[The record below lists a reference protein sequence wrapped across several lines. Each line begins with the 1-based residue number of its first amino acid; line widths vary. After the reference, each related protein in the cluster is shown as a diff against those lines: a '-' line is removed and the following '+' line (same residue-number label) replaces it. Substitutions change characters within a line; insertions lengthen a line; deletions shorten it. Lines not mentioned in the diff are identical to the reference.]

1 MVNHVALLDD
11 LVYTQHM
18 KKTFEEFSV
27 AGKNQGMVTVL
38 LSLFASVIGASAT
51 LGIAEKTAA
60 QGESAIWF
68 LIAGCAGLLFQGFI
82 LSSKIRALNA
92 DTLPDLAE
100 KTIGRPNA
108 LFISLIIFISW
119 TGIVA
124 AQFVALADL
133 LSSILSVDSSVVL
146 IIAGAA
152 VTAYTM
158 AGGQSA
164 VVKTDRIHAL
174 FIFLGIAAACAYCA
188 FSADGAAGAD
198 ILQAGARHA
207 LHGDDTLLPDAA
219 AFVQDGA
226 IPRFLS
232 GVTPVSLLY
241 LVFIVGG
248 TYFLGPDIIS
258 RNLISRDAKTAKRAV
273 LISSAVLL
281 VFAFLVVETSA
292 FGAHVLNADDALSAG
307 GNPLVALITGF
318 LPLPLAII
326 LAVALISA
334 LISSADTCLVNAA
347 TIFEYNVLGRKRV
360 GEIRILIALM
370 GVGAILLGLGG
381 RGIMTLLVGAYSI
394 YSPGVVLPLTIG
406 ILCHEKRRVRPRLMF
421 VAILTGSV
429 CGLVAQ
435 FAPLPAESVWGGS
448 LKETLPLIGM
458 ALSGGISLFACL

>member
-1 MVNHVALLDD
+1 
-11 LVYTQHM
+11 M

-82 LSSKIRALNA
+82 LSAKIRALNA
-92 DTLPDLAE
+92 DTLPELAE
-100 KTIGRPNA
+100 KTIGRQNA
-108 LFISLIIFISW
+108 LFISIIIFISW

-124 AQFVALADL
+124 AQFTALADL
-133 LSSILSVDSSVVL
+133 LSSLLPVDASLVL
-146 IIAGAA
+146 ILAGAA
-152 VTAYTM
+152 VTTYTM
-158 AGGQSA
+158 TGGQGA

-174 FIFLGIAAACAYCA
+174 FIFLGIAAAFAYCA
-188 FSADGAAGAD
+188 FSAGAAGA
-198 ILQAGARHA
+198 G
-207 LHGDDTLLPDAA
+207 A
-219 AFVQDGA
+219 AFS
-226 IPRFLS
+226 RFLS

-281 VFAFLVVETSA
+281 VYAFLVVETSA
-292 FGAHVLNADDALSAG
+292 FGARALKAADALSAADASESG
-307 GNPLVALITGF
+307 NAQNPLVALITGF

-326 LAVALISA
+326 LAVALIAA

-370 GVGAILLGLGG
+370 GVAAILFGLGG

-421 VAILTGSV
+421 LAILAGSV

-435 FAPLPAESVWGGS
+435 FAPLPAVSVLGGS

-458 ALSGGISLFACL
+458 ALSGVIALFACL

>member
-1 MVNHVALLDD
+1 
-11 LVYTQHM
+11 M
-18 KKTFEEFSV
+18 KKSFEEFSV

-68 LIAGCAGLLFQGFI
+68 LLAGCAGLLFQGLI

-100 KTIGRPNA
+100 KTIGRQNA

-124 AQFVALADL
+124 AQFVALAGLVSSL
-133 LSSILSVDSSVVL
+133 LPVDASLVL

-158 AGGQSA
+158 TGGQGA

-174 FIFLGIAAACAYCA
+174 FIFLGIAAAFAYCA
-188 FSADGAAGAD
+188 FSAGAAGAGA
-198 ILQAGARHA
+198 LQA
-207 LHGDDTLLPDAA
+207 DDVLFSDDA
-219 AFVQDGA
+219 FS
-226 IPRFLS
+226 RFLS

-292 FGAHVLNADDALSAG
+292 FGARALKASDALPAG
-307 GNPLVALITGF
+307 VNPLVALITGF
-318 LPLPLAII
+318 LPLPLAVI
-326 LAVALISA
+326 LAVALIAA

-347 TIFEYNVLGRKRV
+347 TIFEYNVLGRKNV

-370 GVGAILLGLGG
+370 GVAAVLLGLGG

-406 ILCHEKRRVRPRLMF
+406 ILCHEKRRIRPRLMF
-421 VAILTGSV
+421 VAILLGSV
-429 CGLVAQ
+429 CGLIAQ
-435 FAPLPAESVWGGS
+435 FAPLPAVSVLGGS

-458 ALSGGISLFACL
+458 ALSGGVSLFACL

>member
-1 MVNHVALLDD
+1 
-11 LVYTQHM
+11 M

-68 LIAGCAGLLFQGFI
+68 LFAGCAGLLFQGLI
-82 LSSKIRALNA
+82 LSSKIRALNVN
-92 DTLPDLAE
+92 TLPELAE

-133 LSSILSVDSSVVL
+133 LSSLLPLDSAVVL
-146 IIAGAA
+146 IGAGAA
-152 VTAYTM
+152 VTLYTM
-158 AGGQSA
+158 IGGQRA
-164 VVKTDRIHAL
+164 VVRTDRIHAL
-174 FIFLGIAAACAYCA
+174 FIFLGIAAAFAYCA
-188 FSADGAAGAD
+188 FSADGAAGTGA
-198 ILQAGARHA
+198 LQADDA
-207 LHGDDTLLPDAA
+207 LFPGD
-219 AFVQDGA
+219 AFS
-226 IPRFLS
+226 RFFS

-258 RNLISRDAKTAKRAV
+258 RNLISRDEKTARRAALISAAV
-273 LISSAVLL
+273 LFVY
-281 VFAFLVVETSA
+281 AFLVVETSA
-292 FGAHVLNADDALSAG
+292 FGARVLNAADALSAADASESG
-307 GNPLVALITGF
+307 NAQNPLVALITGF

-360 GEIRILIALM
+360 SEIRFLILLM
-370 GVGAILLGLGG
+370 GVAAILLGLGG
-381 RGIMTLLVGAYSI
+381 RGIMSLLVGAYSI

-421 VAILTGSV
+421 VAILLGSV

-435 FAPLPAESVWGGS
+435 FAPLIGLLAADSP

-458 ALSGGISLFACL
+458 ALSGVIGLMSVYHPL

>member
-1 MVNHVALLDD
+1 
-11 LVYTQHM
+11 M

-68 LIAGCAGLLFQGFI
+68 LIAGCAGLLFQGLI
-82 LSSKIRALNA
+82 LSSKIRALNV

-100 KTIGRPNA
+100 KTIGRQNA
-108 LFISLIIFISW
+108 LFISIIIFISW

-124 AQFVALADL
+124 AQFTAFADL
-133 LSSILSVDSSVVL
+133 LSSLLPVDASLVL
-146 IIAGAA
+146 ILAGAA

-158 AGGQSA
+158 TGGQGA

-174 FIFLGIAAACAYCA
+174 FIFLGMAAAFAYCA
-188 FSADGAAGAD
+188 FSADGTAGAD
-198 ILQAGARHA
+198 A
-207 LHGDDTLLPDAA
+207 LLPDAA

-226 IPRFLS
+226 FSRFLS
-232 GVTPVSLLY
+232 GMTPISLLY

-281 VFAFLVVETSA
+281 VYAFLVVETSA
-292 FGAHVLNADDALSAG
+292 FGARALKAADALSAG
-307 GNPLVALITGF
+307 DALASGASGSGNPQNPLVALITGF

-360 GEIRILIALM
+360 GEIRLLIALM
-370 GVGAILLGLGG
+370 GVVAILLGLGG

-394 YSPGVVLPLTIG
+394 YSPGVVLPLMIG
-406 ILCHEKRRVRPRLMF
+406 ILCHEKCRVRPRLMF
-421 VAILTGSV
+421 AAILAGSV
-429 CGLVAQ
+429 CGLIAQ
-435 FAPLPAESVWGGS
+435 FAPLPAVSVWGGS
-448 LKETLPLIGM
+448 LKELLPLTGM
-458 ALSGGISLFACL
+458 ALSGVIGLLSVYHPL

>member
-188 FSADGAAGAD
+188 FSADGAAGEGA
-198 ILQAGARHA
+198 LQADEA
-207 LHGDDTLLPDAA
+207 LFSDD
-219 AFVQDGA
+219 AFS
-226 IPRFLS
+226 RFLS

-292 FGAHVLNADDALSAG
+292 FGAHVLNADDALSATDALVSG
-307 GNPLVALITGF
+307 ASESGNPQNPLVALITGF

-326 LAVALISA
+326 LTVALIAA

-370 GVGAILLGLGG
+370 GVAAILLGLGG

-421 VAILTGSV
+421 AAILAGSV
-429 CGLVAQ
+429 FGFIAQ

-458 ALSGGISLFACL
+458 ALSGVISLFACL

>member
-1 MVNHVALLDD
+1 
-11 LVYTQHM
+11 M

-68 LIAGCAGLLFQGFI
+68 LFAGCAGLLFQGLI
-82 LSSKIRALNA
+82 LSSKIRALNVN
-92 DTLPDLAE
+92 TLPELAE

-133 LSSILSVDSSVVL
+133 LSSLLPLDSAVVL
-146 IIAGAA
+146 IGAGAA
-152 VTAYTM
+152 VTLYTM
-158 AGGQSA
+158 IGGQRA
-164 VVKTDRIHAL
+164 VVRTDRIHAL
-174 FIFLGIAAACAYCA
+174 FIFLGIAVAFAYCA
-188 FSADGAAGAD
+188 FSADGAAGAGALQAD
-198 ILQAGARHA
+198 DALFPGARLALQAGEA
-207 LHGDDTLLPDAA
+207 LFSDD
-219 AFVQDGA
+219 AFS
-226 IPRFLS
+226 RFVS

-258 RNLISRDAKTAKRAV
+258 RNLISRDEKTARRAALISAAV
-273 LISSAVLL
+273 LFVY
-281 VFAFLVVETSA
+281 AFLVVETSA
-292 FGAHVLNADDALSAG
+292 FGARVLNAADALSAADASESG
-307 GNPLVALITGF
+307 NAQNPLVALITGF

-360 GEIRILIALM
+360 GEIRFLILLM
-370 GVGAILLGLGG
+370 GVAAILLGLGG
-381 RGIMTLLVGAYSI
+381 RGIMSLLVGAYSI

-406 ILCHEKRRVRPRLMF
+406 IICYGKRRVKGRLMF
-421 VAILTGSV
+421 TAILTGSV
-429 CGLVAQ
+429 FGFIAQ
-435 FAPLPAESVWGGS
+435 FAPLFGLLAADSP

-458 ALSGGISLFACL
+458 ALSGIIALFACL